1 MIYKILWIGCNHLPP
16 DGFKEAPAIV
26 LKVSINTNDIPIGT
40 IISGNRN

>member
-1 MIYKILWIGCNHLPP
+1 MPVEFDKEEIKEFIYNERKII
-16 DGFKEAPAIV
+16 EIV